1 MLSQKRE
8 KKKEKEQ
15 GKKMKSRMIRLN
27 QAKADTIPQNFGW
40 LCQTIKQI
48 LCFLLELTG
57 LL

>member
-1 MLSQKRE
+1 
-8 KKKEKEQ
+8 
-15 GKKMKSRMIRLN
+15 MKSRMIQLN